1 MTQSNAASDYA
12 RKLAA
17 AHAQAQA
24 AGVKR
29 KDYATWVD
37 RLLRRLGFQLPPTLY
52 APLGWLGVWFGV
64 YFALTWGVAMHFLI
78 WSDDMPFEI
87 QIVISGVAGVLFGF
101 FMALYQRYFRR
112 KYRLTP
118 WDQL

>member
-1 MTQSNAASDYA
+1 MQTIPAQGYA

-17 AHAQAQA
+17 AHAEAQA

-29 KDYATWVD
+29 RDYDTWAD
-37 RLLRRLGFQLPPTLY
+37 LALRRLGLRVPPTLY
-52 APLGWLGVWFGV
+52 APLGWVGFWLAV
-64 YFALTWGVAMHFLI
+64 YFAVAWGLAMHFLI
-78 WSDDMPFEI
+78 WSDDMHFGI
-87 QIVISGVAGVLFGF
+87 HIVISGIAGVLFGF

-112 KYRLTP
+112 KHHLTP